1 MLAFFLAFAVK
12 IPVFPFHTWQPDTYT
27 DAPPQGSMLLAGI
40 MLKMGVYGIIRWMIP
55 VTPLA
60 LEEYGFILII
70 LAVAGIVYAS
80 LIAIRQDDLKR
91 VVAWSSIA
99 HVGLIAAGALTLMP
113 KAIDGAVIQMVSH
126 GINIVGLFAVIAFI
140 EKRTGTRQI
149 IEHGRAGQPY
159 ACSGGIFHDHP
170 PGEYRS
176 AADEWLYRGVPAASR
191 TFEYNWL
198 FAAVA
203 GLTVIFSA
211 VYMLWMYQRTMYG
224 KRRSLPD
231 DIRDLSHSGDPYTGS
246 DRGDDL
252 LDRDFP

>member
-70 LAVAGIVYAS
+70 LAVTGIVYAS

-149 IEHGRAGQPY
+149 F
-159 ACSGGIFHDHP
+159 SMGGT
-170 PGEYRS
+170 GS
-176 AADEWLYRGVPAASR
+176 AAPRFWR
-191 TFEYNWL
+191 
-198 FAAVA
+198 
-203 GLTVIFSA
+203 
-211 VYMLWMYQRTMYG
+211 
-224 KRRSLPD
+224 
-231 DIRDLSHSGDPYTGS
+231 HSS
-246 DRGDDL
+246 
-252 LDRDFP
+252 